1 MIVKFIK
8 IHKEAK
14 LPFKASKDAACSDL
28 YSVEN
33 VDIHYGETKIV
44 DTGLQVAEIP
54 EGYVLELVDRSGF
67 RAKGIFGGSLG
78 KIDADY
84 RGPLKV
90 IVFNSSQ
97 KRLEIKVGER
107 IAQCS
112 LEKVLPVS
120 YEFTETFVDT
130 ERSSGGFGSTGLK

>member
-1 MIVKFIK
+1 MKVKFIK
-8 IHKEAK
+8 THDLAK
-14 LPFKASKDAACSDL
+14 LPFQASKEAACSDL
-28 YSVEN
+28 YSVER
-33 VDIHYGETKIV
+33 VEIRHGETKIIE
-44 DTGLQVAEIP
+44 TGLQVAEIP
-54 EGYVLELVDRSGF
+54 EGYRLDIYDRSGM
-67 RAKGIFGGSLG
+67 RAKGVFGSSVGI
-78 KIDADY
+78 IDSDY

-90 IVFNSSQ
+90 ILYNSS
-97 KRLEIKVGER
+97 KNIILIKPEER